1 MKSALNSYSSLIAE
15 TFTASDIRKARG
27 IEPKKKN
34 STKRKKKSDRI

>member
-27 IEPKKKN
+27 IQTKKKTIKK
-34 STKRKKKSDRI
+34 SKKKT

>member
-27 IEPKKKN
+27 IESKKKATKKPKKK
-34 STKRKKKSDRI
+34 SGRI